1 MAADLGSTEQPLQF
15 WIVNIPHRRVFA
27 TRALLQFHKFGD
39 QPLAKRGVSFQCF
52 PDIRPEDSVQ
62 QDFI

>member
-1 MAADLGSTEQPLQF
+1 MSPNPGSTEQSLQF
-15 WIVNIPHRRVFA
+15 RIVDAPHRRVFA
-27 TRALLQFHKFGD
+27 AGALLQFDKFGD
-39 QPLAKRGVSFQCF
+39 QPLAKRGVSFQGF